1 MIGIVALRLE
11 MNVADPLTARELD
24 NLTQENDPPAF
35 VLWFKPDRRRTGW
48 EVVSRHP
55 PRRLPVPMSFTHRLS
70 VGCRMVLSA
79 DTEPDR

>member
-35 VLWFKPDRRRTGW
+35 VLWLKPDRRRTGW

-55 PRRLPVPMSFTHRLS
+55 TESRCVKDIGTGNRRG
-70 VGCRMVLSA
+70 GCRMVLSV